1 MKIFPRFVTIGLLA
15 GGLLAGCMAQAP
27 SGMDGLGSDAGPD
40 QLPSRYAQAQIP
52 DAVDGL
58 IVGHRAMAAGEY
70 EIALRAYH
78 RAAATQGASVDVLS
92 AIGSANLRLG
102 RLQQAEQDLRRA
114 LEKDETFAPAHNNL
128 GVVLAERG
136 RWGEASLHF
145 RNAFA
150 FDSGRSAEIQQNL
163 RLAIEKLEETVYDV
177 EEAHQLLL
185 MRRGRGNYLLLST
198 PL

>member
-1 MKIFPRFVTIGLLA
+1 MLA
-15 GGLLAGCMAQAP
+15 ACTGAGQNSHESLIA
-27 SGMDGLGSDAGPD
+27 SAGPD
-40 QLPSRYAQAQIP
+40 QLGPQAGRVDVIE
-52 DAVDGL
+52 AVDGL

-78 RAAATQGASVDVLS
+78 RAAGSQGATVDVLS

-114 LEKDETFAPAHNNL
+114 LELDETFVPAHNNL
-128 GVVLAERG
+128 GVVLAEQG
-136 RWGEASLHF
+136 KWGEASLHF

-150 FDSGRSAEIQQNL
+150 FDSGRSAEIRDNL
-163 RLAIEKLEETVYDV
+163 RLAIENSQQTGYGE
-177 EEAHQLLL
+177 EEALQLLL
-185 MRRGRGNYLLLST
+185 MRRGSGRYLLLST

>member
-1 MKIFPRFVTIGLLA
+1 VKPFALVVCGALVMGCSGMPRPEASLSLA
-15 GGLLAGCMAQAP
+15 G
-27 SGMDGLGSDAGPD
+27 AGPD
-40 QLPSRYAQAQIP
+40 QLGTTAARGPDVP

-114 LEKDETFAPAHNNL
+114 LEQDQRFVPAHNNL
-128 GVVLAERG
+128 GVVLAEQG
-136 RWGEASLHF
+136 KWGEASLHF
-145 RNAFA
+145 RNAFIHDA
-150 FDSGRSAEIQQNL
+150 GRSPEIQRNL
-163 RLAIEKLEETVYDV
+163 RLAIEKSQETVYGDG
-177 EEAHQLLL
+177 EAFQLLL
-185 MRRGRGNYLLLST
+185 MRRGQGRYLLLST

>member
-1 MKIFPRFVTIGLLA
+1 M
-15 GGLLAGCMAQAP
+15 GCSDQQNPAP
-27 SGMDGLGSDAGPD
+27 ISGAGPD
-40 QLPSRYAQAQIP
+40 QLGAAASRTLDVP

-102 RLQQAEQDLRRA
+102 RVQQAEQDLRRA
-114 LEKDETFAPAHNNL
+114 LEKDPRFVPAHNNL
-128 GVVLAERG
+128 GVALAEQG
-136 RWGEASLHF
+136 KWGEASLHF
-145 RNAFA
+145 RNAFIHDA
-150 FDSGRSAEIQQNL
+150 GRSTEIQRNL
-163 RLAIEKLEETVYDV
+163 RLAIEKSQETVYDDG
-177 EEAHQLLL
+177 EAFQLLL
-185 MRRGRGNYLLLST
+185 MRRGQGRYLLLST

>member
-1 MKIFPRFVTIGLLA
+1 
-15 GGLLAGCMAQAP
+15 MAI
-27 SGMDGLGSDAGPD
+27 SGAGPD
-40 QLPSRYAQAQIP
+40 QLPQPGRGVDIAE
-52 DAVDGL
+52 AVDGL

-78 RAAATQGASVDVLS
+78 RAAASDGATVDVMS

-114 LEKDETFAPAHNNL
+114 LEIDETFVPAHNNL
-128 GVVLAERG
+128 GVTLAEQG
-136 RWGEASLHF
+136 KWGEASLHF

-150 FDSGRSAEIQQNL
+150 FDSGRSAEIRDNL
-163 RLAIEKLEETVYDV
+163 RLAIENSQQTGYDST
-177 EEAHQLLL
+177 EAFQLLL
-185 MRRGRGNYLLLST
+185 MRRGSGRYLLLST

>member
-1 MKIFPRFVTIGLLA
+1 MRLGIVFLAICLVSSCAGAPQGRDEASVTG
-15 GGLLAGCMAQAP
+15 
-27 SGMDGLGSDAGPD
+27 AGPD
-40 QLPSRYAQAQIP
+40 QLGPVSGRTDIAE
-52 DAVDGL
+52 AVDGL

-78 RAAATQGASVDVLS
+78 RAAGTAGATVDVMS

-114 LEKDETFAPAHNNL
+114 LEMDETFVPAHNNL
-128 GVVLAERG
+128 GVTLAEQG
-136 RWGEASLHF
+136 KWGEASLHF

-150 FDSGRSAEIQQNL
+150 FDSGRSAEIRDNL
-163 RLAIEKLEETVYDV
+163 RLAIENSEQTRYDAD
-177 EEAHQLLL
+177 EAFQLLL
-185 MRRGRGNYLLLST
+185 MRRGSGRYLLLAT

>member
-1 MKIFPRFVTIGLLA
+1 MRLIGLFL
-15 GGLLAGCMAQAP
+15 GLCLFAGC
-27 SGMDGLGSDAGPD
+27 SGAVQDSPERMISGSGPD
-40 QLPSRYAQAQIP
+40 QLGPAAGRADVIE
-52 DAVDGL
+52 AVDGL

-78 RAAATQGASVDVLS
+78 RAAGSQGATVDVLS

-114 LEKDETFAPAHNNL
+114 LELDGTFVPAHNNL
-128 GVVLAERG
+128 GVTLAEQG
-136 RWGEASLHF
+136 KWGEASLHF

-150 FDSGRSAEIQQNL
+150 FDSGRSTEIRDNL
-163 RLAIEKLEETVYDV
+163 RLAIENSQQTGYGAD
-177 EEAHQLLL
+177 EAFQLLL
-185 MRRGRGNYLLLST
+185 MRRGSGRYLLLST

>member
-1 MKIFPRFVTIGLLA
+1 MKLIALLVCAMVVTGCTGPRPPALDA
-15 GGLLAGCMAQAP
+15 G
-27 SGMDGLGSDAGPD
+27 AGPD
-40 QLPSRYAQAQIP
+40 QLRMATTGGPDVP

-78 RAAATQGASVDVLS
+78 RAAAVQGPSVDVLS

-114 LEKDETFAPAHNNL
+114 LEKDQRFVPAHNNL
-128 GVVLAERG
+128 GVVLAEQG
-136 RWGEASLHF
+136 KWGEASLHF
-145 RNAFA
+145 RNAFIH
-150 FDSGRSAEIQQNL
+150 DSGRSAEIQRNL
-163 RLAIEKLEETVYDV
+163 RLAIEKAQETVYDDG
-177 EEAHQLLL
+177 EAFQLLL
-185 MRRGRGNYLLLST
+185 MRRGQGRYLLLST

>member
-1 MKIFPRFVTIGLLA
+1 MRPIGLFL
-15 GGLLAGCMAQAP
+15 GLCLLAACTGAGQNSPESLIA
-27 SGMDGLGSDAGPD
+27 SAGPD
-40 QLPSRYAQAQIP
+40 QLGPQAGRVDVIE
-52 DAVDGL
+52 AVDGL

-78 RAAATQGASVDVLS
+78 RAAGSQGATVDVLS

-114 LEKDETFAPAHNNL
+114 LELDETFVPAHNNL
-128 GVVLAERG
+128 GVVLAEQG
-136 RWGEASLHF
+136 KWGEASLHF

-150 FDSGRSAEIQQNL
+150 FDSGRSAEIRDNL
-163 RLAIEKLEETVYDV
+163 RLAIENSQQTGYGE
-177 EEAHQLLL
+177 EEALQLLL
-185 MRRGRGNYLLLST
+185 MRRGSGRYLLLST

>member
-1 MKIFPRFVTIGLLA
+1 MRRYLLVLVSVL
-15 GGLLAGCMAQAP
+15 GTGCSQW
-27 SGMDGLGSDAGPD
+27 SDNQFNRHDLGAGPD
-40 QLPSRYAQAQIP
+40 QISTFRNAAPIT

-58 IVGHRAMAAGEY
+58 SVGHRAMAAGEY

-78 RAAATQGASVDVLS
+78 RAAGLQGPTIDVLT

-102 RLQQAEQDLRRA
+102 RLQQAEADLRRA
-114 LEKDETFAPAHNNL
+114 LEKDEQFVPAHNNL
-128 GVVLAERG
+128 GVVLAEQG

-150 FDSGRSAEIQQNL
+150 LDAGRSPEIRQNL
-163 RLAIEKLEETVYDV
+163 RLAIEKREETVYD
-177 EEAHQLLL
+177 EREDHQLVL
-185 MRRGRGNYLLLST
+185 MRRGRGSYLLLST